1 MGEKHRVVSL
11 GGGFGGLAAAQK
23 LKRAPVEVT
32 VIDRRNFHL
41 FQALLY
47 QVATGSMSPGEIAAP
62 IRGVLSRQKNTS
74 VLLGE
79 AVDVDPRA
87 KRVIL
92 RDGATFEYDSLIVA
106 TGTET
111 SYYGNDSRREGAPSL
126 KSLEEPPAIPH
137 KLLFPFA
144 PPQPPPPPEHTPL
157 PLT

>member
-41 FQALLY
+41 FQPLLY
-47 QVATGSMSPGEIAAP
+47 QVATGSLSPGEIAAP

-92 RDGATFEYDSLIVA
+92 LDGATFEYHSLIVG
-106 TGTET
+106 TGRQT
-111 SYYGNDSRREGAPSL
+111 SYYRNDSWREWAPSL
-126 KSLEEPPAIPH
+126 QSAQNPTAIPH
-137 KLLFPFA
+137 QISLSF
-144 PPQPPPPPEHTPL
+144 ES
-157 PLT
+157 